1 MMIEI
6 QVQGPS
12 TSASL
17 ASAALGQNL
26 GFGKIFADKMFQM
39 KYTKDRGWHDASIV
53 PFGNLQLSPAA
64 MVFHYG
70 QEVFEGHKAYRWADG
85 RVALFRPEMNA
96 RRMNDSTYRMSMPQI
111 PEQVQIDATMT
122 LVKQLEAWVPAQE
135 DASLYIRPTMIAT
148 EAGLGVRPANEYL
161 YFIICSPVGPYY
173 PTGFA
178 PVKVR
183 AEDRFIRAVPGGTG
197 AAKTG
202 GNYAGGLFA
211 QAQAKAEGYLGVLWL
226 DAINR
231 RDVEEI
237 GAMNVMF
244 VIDGKLVTSELKGSI
259 LAGITRDSILTM
271 AADIGLEPVER
282 ATSIDEILD
291 GLKSGRVTEAFG
303 VGTAAVITP
312 IGYIGYKGVDHK
324 VTGDQAGPVATRIY
338 QALTDIQWGRTPDSY
353 GWMRIVH

>member
-1 MMIEI
+1 MIEI
-6 QVQGPS
+6 QVHAPS
-12 TSASL
+12 TNASL
-17 ASAALGQNL
+17 ASAALEQNL
-26 GFGKIFADKMFQM
+26 GFGRIFADKMFQM

-70 QEVFEGHKAYRWADG
+70 QEIFEGHKAYRWEDG
-85 RVALFRPEMNA
+85 RIALFRPEKNA
-96 RRMNDSTYRMSMPQI
+96 RRLNDSTYRMAMPQI
-111 PEQVQIDATMT
+111 PEEVQLDATLT
-122 LVKQLEAWVPAQE
+122 LVKQLEAWVPKQR

-148 EAGLGVRPANEYL
+148 EASLGVRPANEYL

-183 AEDRFIRAVPGGTG
+183 AEDQFIRAVPGGTG

-226 DAINR
+226 DALNR

-259 LAGITRDSILTM
+259 LAGVTRDSVLAM
-271 AADIGLEPVER
+271 APNLGLEAVER
-282 ATSIDEILD
+282 PTSIDEILE
-291 GLKSGRVTEAFG
+291 GLQSGRVTEAFG

-324 VTGDQAGPVATRIY
+324 VTGDQVGPVANLIY
-338 QALTDIQWGRTPDSY
+338 KTLTDIQWGRIPDTY
-353 GWMRIVH
+353 GWMRVVS

>member
-1 MMIEI
+1 MIEI
-6 QVQGPS
+6 QVHAPS
-12 TSASL
+12 TNASL
-17 ASAALGQNL
+17 ASAALEQNL
-26 GFGKIFADKMFQM
+26 GFGRIFADKMFQM
-39 KYTKDRGWHDASIV
+39 KYTQDRGWHDASIV

-70 QEVFEGHKAYRWADG
+70 QEIFEGHKAYRWEDG
-85 RVALFRPEMNA
+85 RIALFRPEKNA
-96 RRMNDSTYRMSMPQI
+96 RRLNDSTYRMAMPQI
-111 PEQVQIDATMT
+111 PEEVQLDATLT
-122 LVKQLEAWVPAQE
+122 LVKQLEAWVPKQR

-148 EAGLGVRPANEYL
+148 EASLGVRPANEYL

-183 AEDRFIRAVPGGTG
+183 AEDQFIRAVPGGTG
-197 AAKTG
+197 SAKTG

-226 DAINR
+226 DALNR

-259 LAGITRDSILTM
+259 LAGVTRDSVLAM
-271 AADIGLEPVER
+271 APNLGLEAVER
-282 ATSIDEILD
+282 PTSIDEILE
-291 GLKSGRVTEAFG
+291 GLQSGRVTEAFG

-324 VTGDQAGPVATRIY
+324 VTGDQVGPVANLIY
-338 QALTDIQWGRTPDSY
+338 KTLTDIQWGRIPDTY
-353 GWMRIVH
+353 GWMRVVS